1 MLVQFSGLFL
11 PYIFKIRL
19 FGLIQNKRD
28 MENDVKQRIMDLI
41 EIKADSVYAF
51 SKQIKVAQTTLSEY
65 LNNGKRVSF
74 TIIRAILEAYPD
86 VSAEWLLRGTGES
99 CFIEE
104 RDIIDTPTAQDD
116 EALISAKA
124 TITRLNME
132 NETLKKQII
141 ELRAIMEYQEKRLD
155 KFINILHE
163 ESNPSPSLSIV
174 AEEPTYTNSNNLK

>member
-1 MLVQFSGLFL
+1 
-11 PYIFKIRL
+11 
-19 FGLIQNKRD
+19 

-104 RDIIDTPTAQDD
+104 RDIIDTPTEQDD

-155 KFINILHE
+155 KFISILHE
-163 ESNPSPSLSIV
+163 ERQPSLSIV
-174 AEEPTYTNSNNLK
+174 AEEPTYANTNNFNGEPDNNMYMM

>member
-1 MLVQFSGLFL
+1 
-11 PYIFKIRL
+11 
-19 FGLIQNKRD
+19 
-28 MENDVKQRIMDLI
+28 MENDVKQRIMYLI
-41 EIKADSVYAF
+41 GIKADSVYAF
-51 SKQIKVAQTTLSEY
+51 SKQINVAQTTLSEY

-155 KFINILHE
+155 KLVGILHQE
-163 ESNPSPSLSIV
+163 PTPQFSIV
-174 AEEPTYTNSNNLK
+174 PEKQHPE